1 MLSKQ
6 NALKA
11 VVFEYV
17 CVHGTCVG
25 ERCIWYVCVC
35 VRYGVWGSYVVCE
48 WVGYIL
54 VCVV

>member
-1 MLSKQ
+1 MLSKKNE

-17 CVHGTCVG
+17 CVYSTCVG

-35 VRYGVWGSYVVCE
+35 EIRDVGELCGV
-48 WVGYIL
+48 
-54 VCVV
+54 

>member
-35 VRYGVWGSYVVCE
+35 EIRGVGELCGV
-48 WVGYIL
+48 
-54 VCVV
+54 